1 MSGTGGIYPSYEDNL
16 LDKKKISEHFA
27 GNFHEIIYPLNYT
40 SKYGPWQ
47 YHCPADVRNFTD
59 LNSLTWNGRI
69 KVVNK
74 VSPNTPVINNDQA
87 KDVNCSVVNNFIHSC
102 ISKITY
108 KINDF
113 QMGDSSSKSY
123 SYRAYLDNLLSF
135 SSEAKQ
141 QNLKYHG
148 FIKDKASDSVA
159 KTRLDHANDGFIQ
172 RADIFCTGNYFHFS
186 VKLRIDLANIDQYLQ
201 PGVQMRFDIE
211 RNSDSFTLLSDVGD
225 ETSFEFD
232 IKDTTIEFDK
242 LIPTLEYQKH
252 FESQVGKNML
262 IYNYDRCQIQT
273 YNFSSG
279 INDLSISSLF
289 HSDKLPSYLVFGMV
303 SDDAFNGT
311 VAKNPFRF
319 QPFDLKETYL
329 LVNGVSVPTQPIKMD
344 VSTKDY
350 HHVFVNEFLDKLKLK
365 NSNESIG
372 VSAEDWIDS
381 NFLWIAD
388 LNVDK
393 CSNFHE
399 HRSHPGTIH
408 LKMQTKTSIPENVRL
423 IVYSSSR
430 ERFSINPKTGDVHS
444 TVSM

>member
-242 LIPTLEYQKH
+242 LVPTLEYQKH
-252 FESQVGKNML
+252 FESQVGKNKL

>member
-1 MSGTGGIYPSYEDNL
+1 MSGTGGIFPSYEDQQ
-16 LDKKKISEHFA
+16 LDKKTISEHFA

-74 VSPNTPVINNDQA
+74 VSPNTPVINTDQA

-242 LIPTLEYQKH
+242 LVPTLEYQKH

>member
-1 MSGTGGIYPSYEDNL
+1 MSGTGGIYPSYEDL
-16 LDKKKISEHFA
+16 ILDKKKISEHFA

-242 LIPTLEYQKH
+242 LVPTLEYQKH

-273 YNFSSG
+273 YNFSRG

-289 HSDKLPSYLVFGMV
+289 HTDKLPSYLVFGMV
-303 SDDAFNGT
+303 SDEAFNGT

-372 VSAEDWIDS
+372 VSAEDWIGGS
-381 NFLWIAD
+381 FLWIAD

-430 ERFSINPKTGDVHS
+430 ERFSINPKTGDVLS

>member
-1 MSGTGGIYPSYEDNL
+1 MSGTGGIYPSYEDNK

-242 LIPTLEYQKH
+242 LVPTLEYQKH
-252 FESQVGKNML
+252 FESQLRKKKL
-262 IYNYDRCQIQT
+262 IYNYDRCHIQT
-273 YNFSSG
+273 YNFSRG

-319 QPFDLKETYL
+319 QPYDLKETYL

-350 HHVFVNEFLDKLKLK
+350 HHIFVNEFLDKLKLK

-372 VSAEDWIDS
+372 VSAEDWIGG

-430 ERFSINPKTGDVHS
+430 ERFSINPNTGDVLS

>member
-1 MSGTGGIYPSYEDNL
+1 
-16 LDKKKISEHFA
+16 
-27 GNFHEIIYPLNYT
+27 
-40 SKYGPWQ
+40 
-47 YHCPADVRNFTD
+47 
-59 LNSLTWNGRI
+59 
-69 KVVNK
+69 
-74 VSPNTPVINNDQA
+74 
-87 KDVNCSVVNNFIHSC
+87 
-102 ISKITY
+102 
-108 KINDF
+108 
-113 QMGDSSSKSY
+113 MGDSSSKSY

-242 LIPTLEYQKH
+242 LVPTLEYQKH
-252 FESQVGKNML
+252 FESQVGKNKL

>member
-1 MSGTGGIYPSYEDNL
+1 MSGTGGIYPSYEDL
-16 LDKKKISEHFA
+16 ILDKKKISEHFA

-242 LIPTLEYQKH
+242 LVPTLEYQKH

>member
-1 MSGTGGIYPSYEDNL
+1 MSGTGGIYPSYEDNI

-242 LIPTLEYQKH
+242 LVPTLEYQKH

>member
-1 MSGTGGIYPSYEDNL
+1 MSGTGGIYPSYEDNK

-242 LIPTLEYQKH
+242 LVPTLEYQKH

>member
-1 MSGTGGIYPSYEDNL
+1 MSGTGGIFPSYEDQQ
-16 LDKKKISEHFA
+16 LDKKTISEHFA

-74 VSPNTPVINNDQA
+74 VSPNTPVINTDQA

-242 LIPTLEYQKH
+242 LVPTLEYQKH
-252 FESQVGKNML
+252 FESQVGKNKL

>member
-1 MSGTGGIYPSYEDNL
+1 MSGTGGIFPSYEDQQ
-16 LDKKKISEHFA
+16 LDKKTISEHFA

-242 LIPTLEYQKH
+242 LVPTLEYQKH

>member
-1 MSGTGGIYPSYEDNL
+1 
-16 LDKKKISEHFA
+16 
-27 GNFHEIIYPLNYT
+27 
-40 SKYGPWQ
+40 
-47 YHCPADVRNFTD
+47 
-59 LNSLTWNGRI
+59 
-69 KVVNK
+69 
-74 VSPNTPVINNDQA
+74 
-87 KDVNCSVVNNFIHSC
+87 
-102 ISKITY
+102 
-108 KINDF
+108 
-113 QMGDSSSKSY
+113 
-123 SYRAYLDNLLSF
+123 
-135 SSEAKQ
+135 
-141 QNLKYHG
+141 
-148 FIKDKASDSVA
+148 
-159 KTRLDHANDGFIQ
+159 
-172 RADIFCTGNYFHFS
+172 
-186 VKLRIDLANIDQYLQ
+186 
-201 PGVQMRFDIE
+201 MRFDIE

-242 LIPTLEYQKH
+242 LVPTLEYQKH